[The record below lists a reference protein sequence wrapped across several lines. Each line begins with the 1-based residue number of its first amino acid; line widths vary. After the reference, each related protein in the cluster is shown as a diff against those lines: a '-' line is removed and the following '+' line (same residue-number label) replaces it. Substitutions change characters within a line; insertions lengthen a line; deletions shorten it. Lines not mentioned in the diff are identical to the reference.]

1 MRWNW
6 DNFYV
11 HLMQV
16 GNPSFRWN
24 SFNSNIHL
32 MQNGNTYAIGIVWLF
47 LQVINRDFVKEIDG
61 YIFPLIT

>member
-1 MRWNW
+1 
-6 DNFYV
+6 
-11 HLMQV
+11 MQV